1 MQITKDWYLREQE
14 PFNES
19 SLLKTEFHGIRGEM
33 LGKST
38 NAVKN
43 NNKGPF

>member
-1 MQITKDWYLREQE
+1 
-14 PFNES
+14 
-19 SLLKTEFHGIRGEM
+19 LLKTEFHGIREEM
-33 LGKST
+33 PGKST